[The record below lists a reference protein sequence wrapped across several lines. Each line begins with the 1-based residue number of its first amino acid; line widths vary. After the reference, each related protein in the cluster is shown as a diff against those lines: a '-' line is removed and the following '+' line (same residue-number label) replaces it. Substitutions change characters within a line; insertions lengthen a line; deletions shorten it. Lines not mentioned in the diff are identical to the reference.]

1 LCVNNYVFGPSSQ
14 IKLYMSMKFV
24 VLWWWA

>member
-1 LCVNNYVFGPSSQ
+1 VNNYVFGPSSQ